1 MYQYR
6 ANVEFDIDGL
16 KDFYIDDL
24 MEQELNIYLMVECWI
39 RDYIDINDMYIRMV
53 EDRYEIVEWESFIPS
68 DLSYRS
74 LLWLAII
81 NLDIKI
87 SVLIIYMQD
96 LNKL

>member
-53 EDRYEIVEWESFIPS
+53 EDRYEIV
-68 DLSYRS
+68 
-74 LLWLAII
+74 
-81 NLDIKI
+81 
-87 SVLIIYMQD
+87 
-96 LNKL
+96 

>member
-39 RDYIDINDMYIRMV
+39 RDYIDINDKYNT
-53 EDRYEIVEWESFIPS
+53 F
-68 DLSYRS
+68 SYYFQRIAQS
-74 LLWLAII
+74 KKFVKKKR
-81 NLDIKI
+81 N
-87 SVLIIYMQD
+87 SP
-96 LNKL
+96 